1 MQANAFCFDGD
12 PALGQRAGHFE
23 KTVGERGLAMVDV
36 RDDAEIP
43 YELRVHFFRLPI
55 FSIAGR
61 IRMARAI
68 FRRACC
74 IRTSDTRGAK
84 TVPYKRPVCHNSQ
97 APSACRAIVGER
109 KSCLT
114 RVELCERSLVLQ
126 GQRLYLTGELS
137 RHRVSAILTRLRP
150 ATPADETL
158 QSGQT
163 PVEVIVTNEA
173 DTAVM
178 PDEAKLLHK
187 LRMRIIPFVFLLYV
201 ISFLD
206 RINIGFAA
214 LTMNKELAISSKQF
228 GLVAGIFF
236 FGYFLFEIPSN
247 LLLHRIGARIWIA
260 RILITWG
267 ILAMVTGLVH
277 SVQQLYLV
285 RFLLGLAEAG
295 YFPGIVL
302 YLTYW
307 FRQREQAQM
316 IALFLTGIPVTSILG
331 APVSG
336 FILDHVHWLSL
347 GSWRWLLILEGIPAV
362 VCGVLT
368 YFLLPS
374 RPAEA
379 KFLGQEEKEWIAAEL
394 AREEGEKLASHS
406 ISAGKALLIGRI
418 WHLALI
424 GFTVNNGMYM
434 LNFWMP
440 QLVKSLTSGIS
451 NSLIGLLVMI
461 PHLVGL
467 PVMVLVSRS
476 SDRKQERR
484 YHAAIPAIAA
494 GIALASLGA
503 THSIFPTILLLAV
516 AAMGIYSVYGP
527 FYSLPGDF
535 LTGFAAASGIALVSS
550 VANLG
555 GFAGPYAIG
564 WISQKTGSLYGG
576 LAVAGVSLF
585 ASATLMMFL
594 PRRLRGNASES
605 G

>member
-1 MQANAFCFDGD
+1 
-12 PALGQRAGHFE
+12 L
-23 KTVGERGLAMVDV
+23 
-36 RDDAEIP
+36 
-43 YELRVHFFRLPI
+43 
-55 FSIAGR
+55 
-61 IRMARAI
+61 
-68 FRRACC
+68 
-74 IRTSDTRGAK
+74 
-84 TVPYKRPVCHNSQ
+84 
-97 APSACRAIVGER
+97 IV
-109 KSCLT
+109 
-114 RVELCERSLVLQ
+114 
-126 GQRLYLTGELS
+126 
-137 RHRVSAILTRLRP
+137 
-150 ATPADETL
+150 
-158 QSGQT
+158 QT
-163 PVEVIVTNEA
+163 HVEVIVANEGV
-173 DTAVM
+173 TAAM
-178 PDEAKLLHK
+178 AAEARTIQK
-187 LRMRIIPFVFLLYV
+187 LRRRIIPFVFLLYIV
-201 ISFLD
+201 SFLD

-247 LLLHRIGARIWIA
+247 LLLHKIGARIWIA

-267 ILAMVTGLVH
+267 IMATLTGLVH
-277 SVQQLYLV
+277 SVQELYAV

-316 IALFLTGIPVTSILG
+316 IALFLIGIPVTSILG

-374 RPAEA
+374 RPAQA
-379 KFLGQEEKEWIAAEL
+379 KFLNQEEKEWITAEL
-394 AREEGEKLASHS
+394 TREEREKLASHK
-406 ISAGKALLIGRI
+406 ISAVKALMNKRV
-418 WHLALI
+418 WHLGLI
-424 GFTVNNGMYM
+424 GFTLNIGMYT

-440 QLVKSLTSGIS
+440 QLIKTLSSGVS
-451 NSLIGLLVMI
+451 NSLIGVLVMI

-467 PVMVLVSRS
+467 MVMVMVSRS

-484 YHAAIPAIAA
+484 FHAAIPAIAA

-503 THSIFPTILLLAV
+503 AHSIFPTILLLSL
-516 AAMGIYSVYGP
+516 AALGIYSVYGP
-527 FYSLPGDF
+527 FYSLPGEF
-535 LTGFAAASGIALVSS
+535 LTGFAAASGIALISS

-576 LAVAGVSLF
+576 LAVTGVSVL
-585 ASATLMMFL
+585 ASATFMLLL
-594 PRRLRGNASES
+594 PRRLRGNPA
-605 G
+605 